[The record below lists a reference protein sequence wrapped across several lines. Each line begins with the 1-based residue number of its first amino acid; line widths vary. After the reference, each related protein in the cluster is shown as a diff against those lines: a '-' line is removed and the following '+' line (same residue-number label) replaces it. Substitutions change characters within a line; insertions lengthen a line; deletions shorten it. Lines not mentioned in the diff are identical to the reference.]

1 MRRNWSYFILI
12 FNVVFLVALALV
24 YLHFSTF
31 VKKGFKET

>member
-1 MRRNWSYFILI
+1 MAAVKDIVSKHS
-12 FNVVFLVALALV
+12 VALALV